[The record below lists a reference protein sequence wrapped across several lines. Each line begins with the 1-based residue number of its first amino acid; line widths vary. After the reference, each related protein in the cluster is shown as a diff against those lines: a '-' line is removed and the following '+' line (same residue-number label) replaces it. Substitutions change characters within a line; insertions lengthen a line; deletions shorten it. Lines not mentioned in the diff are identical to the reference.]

1 MKDEALVAYCDR
13 VEREFFRHKGR
24 PGTLSPADFAR
35 AEEWYRVKVPLPAA
49 IAAIESAFESHARG
63 RERDTEEINSLA
75 YCESFLGR
83 LEKKLN
89 RRRVGRTR
97 APAR

>member
-1 MKDEALVAYCDR
+1 MKDEALEAYCES

-35 AEEWYRVKVPLPAA
+35 AREWYRAEVPLGAA
-49 IAAIESAFESHARG
+49 IAAIEKAFWSHARG
-63 RERDTEEINSLA
+63 RERDVEEVNSLA
-75 YCESFLGR
+75 YCESFL
-83 LEKKLN
+83 EKGIS
-89 RRRVGRTR
+89 RRRGGRTK